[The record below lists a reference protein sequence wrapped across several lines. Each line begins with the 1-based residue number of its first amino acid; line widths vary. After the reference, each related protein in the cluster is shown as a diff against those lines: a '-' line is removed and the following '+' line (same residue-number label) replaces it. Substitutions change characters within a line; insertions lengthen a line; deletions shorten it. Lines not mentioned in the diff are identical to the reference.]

1 MDASHHSAS
10 FRTNAEARDAS
21 QIKMLFQHN
30 PSEPIGVWDEIRED
44 AKGLYVRGRLT
55 TAVAKAREVLAL
67 MRAGALD
74 GLSIGFKAV
83 KARRDARSGVRRL
96 EKVDLWEI
104 SVVTFP
110 MLPGARVEAVK
121 RRPFAA
127 AVPTERDFERWLSR
141 DAGLTRTEA
150 RAISRDGYNG
160 LKASSATRK
169 PASLAVRIRDVS
181 SRIENETARLK
192 VAGPLAFSD
201 LKSSNLRVANDVAYV
216 RMQIGRAHV

>member
-1 MDASHHSAS
+1 M
-10 FRTNAEARDAS
+10 
-21 QIKMLFQHN
+21 
-30 PSEPIGVWDEIRED
+30 
-44 AKGLYVRGRLT
+44 
-55 TAVAKAREVLAL
+55 
-67 MRAGALD
+67 
-74 GLSIGFKAV
+74 

-110 MLPGARVEAVK
+110 MLLGARVSSVK
-121 RRPFAA
+121 QRPFAC

-169 PASLAVRIRDVS
+169 PAGFSARVRGASMRMKG
-181 SRIENETARLK
+181 ETERLK
-192 VAGPLAFSD
+192 LSGSLAFSD
-201 LKSSNLRVANDVAYV
+201 LKLSTLRVPSYKT
-216 RMQIGRAHV
+216 I